1 MLPLHETHVGLLVP
15 KWCSLLGTDRN
26 RGKQALELNVDFVP
40 VVEFRGD
47 QVSIEEA
54 NVVDVV
60 FEAVLLAALGLPVSV
75 EASGVG
81 GKVEALGEGS
91 LLEEGILRISLK
103 VLRRGEQDNL
113 VVVRTHHTTDF
124 VT

>member
-1 MLPLHETHVGLLVP
+1 MLPLHETRVGLLVP
-15 KWCSLLGTDRN
+15 KWCSHLGTDGN
-26 RGKQALELNVDFVP
+26 RGKQACELNVDFVP
-40 VVEFRGD
+40 VVDFMGD

-54 NVVDVV
+54 NVVDAV
-60 FEAVLLAALGLPVSV
+60 FEAVLLAALRLSVSV

-81 GKVEALGEGS
+81 SKVEALGEGS
-91 LLEEGILRISLK
+91 LLEEGILRISLE

>member
-1 MLPLHETHVGLLVP
+1 MLPLHETCVGLLVP
-15 KWCSLLGTDRN
+15 KWCSHLGTDRN
-26 RGKQALELNVDFVP
+26 RGKQACELNVDFVP
-40 VVEFRGD
+40 VVDFMGD

-54 NVVDVV
+54 NVVDAV
-60 FEAVLLAALGLPVSV
+60 FEAVLLAALGLSVSV

-81 GKVEALGEGS
+81 SKVEALGEGS
-91 LLEEGILRISLK
+91 LLEEGILRISLE

>member
-15 KWCSLLGTDRN
+15 KWCSHLGTDGN
-26 RGKQALELNVDFVP
+26 RGKQACELNVDIVP
-40 VVEFRGD
+40 AVEFRGD

-54 NVVDVV
+54 NVVDAV
-60 FEAVLLAALGLPVSV
+60 FEAVLLAALGLSVGV

>member
-15 KWCSLLGTDRN
+15 KWCSLLGTDGN
-26 RGKQALELNVDFVP
+26 RRKQALELNVDFVP

-81 GKVEALGEGS
+81 GKVEALVKGS

-113 VVVRTHHTTDF
+113 VVVRTHHTSDF